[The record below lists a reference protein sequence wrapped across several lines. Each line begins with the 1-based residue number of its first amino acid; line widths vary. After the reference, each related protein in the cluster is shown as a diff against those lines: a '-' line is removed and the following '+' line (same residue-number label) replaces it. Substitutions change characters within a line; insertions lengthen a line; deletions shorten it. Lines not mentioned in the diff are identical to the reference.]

1 MSKPESSN
9 EVRLSVE
16 GVEDA
21 AGRIS
26 AEFLNSP
33 QFEVE
38 SLNQELGCSVILK
51 VETENPVRCFKGR
64 GIDAT
69 LSRLGDSGNLKT
81 VVCASAGN
89 LGQALAYCGSRHSV
103 HAVVYASCTAE
114 KSKIQKMQSL
124 GADVRLV
131 DGDFDL
137 AREEARRFSEREGF
151 KLIEDS
157 EELATCE
164 GAGTIGLELAQY
176 PHSIDFVAIALGGG
190 ALASGVGC
198 AFKAVSPITKVIA
211 VQPVGAAAM
220 AKSWQCREVVETD
233 TADTIADGVAVRKPI
248 QVVLT
253 DLLALVD
260 DAVTVQ
266 EESIKLGMRLLFEH
280 TGMVFEPSAALGIA
294 AVLENRDRF
303 GGKRVAT
310 VLCGGNVDPA
320 KFEQWVGC
328 GAA

>member
-1 MSKPESSN
+1 MSEPESTKT
-9 EVRLSVE
+9 VRVSFQGL
-16 GVEDA
+16 EDA
-21 AGRIS
+21 ESRIS

-38 SLNQELGCSVILK
+38 SLNRELGCSLVLK

-64 GIDAT
+64 GVEAT
-69 LSRLGDSGNLKT
+69 LSRLADFGGLKT

-89 LGQALAYCGSRHSV
+89 LGQALAYCGSRRSIN
-103 HAVVYASCTAE
+103 AVVYAAHTAE
-114 KSKIQKMQSL
+114 KTKIQRIQSF
-124 GADVRLV
+124 GAEVRLV

-137 AREEARRFSEREGF
+137 ARDEARRFSELEGF
-151 KLIEDS
+151 MLLEDS

-164 GAGTIGLELAQY
+164 GAGTIGLELAKY
-176 PHSIDFVAIALGGG
+176 PQPIDFVAIALGGG

-198 AFKAVSPITKVIA
+198 AFKSLSPGTKVIA
-211 VQPVGAAAM
+211 IQPVGAAAM
-220 AKSWQCREVVETD
+220 AKSWKRREIVETE
-233 TADTIADGVAVRKPI
+233 TTETIADGVAVRRPI
-248 QVVLT
+248 QTVLD

-266 EESIKLGMRLLFEH
+266 EESIKSGMRLLYEH
-280 TGMVFEPSAALGIA
+280 AGMVVEPSAALGIA

-310 VLCGGNVDPA
+310 VLCGGNVDLA
-320 KFEQWVGC
+320 KFHQWVGC